1 MPLRNLVLGGGE
13 FRTMAY
19 LPFVEYLEK
28 ENLLNSI
35 ENYYVTSAGIFYA
48 IILSIGCS
56 YKEIYDFMTSIDFST
71 LMNIDPESF
80 LYLHIKF
87 GVDDGDK
94 IIKLCSKI
102 LELKLG
108 SADLTFA
115 EHKKLTGKSIIST
128 GTNLA
133 KLGLEIFS
141 PTLSPNMRIIDA
153 VRITTSIPFYFFPA
167 KYNGAL
173 YIDGGITNNYPI
185 DIIPPD
191 EMKYTIGALIITPM
205 AESIDTMSEYMN
217 AIYQCS
223 VMNNDRGKSV
233 KYIENTVVIYIKR
246 RNPMAIIEKPA
257 IIYEIIEE
265 GREALT
271 NWLMAHGEKW
281 RSNLEIGLEE

>member
-1 MPLRNLVLGGGE
+1 
-13 FRTMAY
+13 
-19 LPFVEYLEK
+19 
-28 ENLLNSI
+28 
-35 ENYYVTSAGIFYA
+35 
-48 IILSIGCS
+48 
-56 YKEIYDFMTSIDFST
+56 
-71 LMNIDPESF
+71 
-80 LYLHIKF
+80 
-87 GVDDGDK
+87 
-94 IIKLCSKI
+94 
-102 LELKLG
+102 
-108 SADLTFA
+108 
-115 EHKKLTGKSIIST
+115 
-128 GTNLA
+128 
-133 KLGLEIFS
+133 
-141 PTLSPNMRIIDA
+141 MRIIDA

-167 KYNGAL
+167 KYNGSL

-257 IIYEIIEE
+257 IIHEIIEE